1 MEQTKLTQHDTIVAV
16 STPNGSGGIAVI
28 RVSGKDAI
36 EIVNSA
42 WKGKNL
48 LAVDS
53 HTAHLGR
60 IVNIDNEIIDEVV
73 ATVFRSPNSFT
84 GENTIEI
91 SCHGSKWIQR
101 ELVNELIRRGCR
113 SALGGEFSQRA
124 FINGKIDLAEA
135 EGIADLIA
143 SSSRAAHRIAISQMK
158 GDFSKKLLE
167 LRQQL
172 LNFVSLIELELD
184 FSEEDVEFA
193 DRTHLTDLAQEIKS
207 ILDSLARSFSI
218 GSAIKSGIPIAL
230 VGATNVGKSTLLN
243 RLLNED
249 KAIVSD
255 VHGTTRDV
263 IEDTIEIE
271 GILFRIIDTAGLR
284 ETADIVENLG
294 IERTRNKISNA
305 SLILWIIDPT
315 NNPEEQIRQMNQ
327 YRGKLLSD
335 QRLITVINKSDTL
348 TNSHDL
354 LDEAVTISAKTG
366 DGIEKLITAITSGYT
381 SKVSEHDIII
391 TNARHYDALLHASE
405 SIERA
410 IQGLQS
416 GISGDF
422 VSQDIRETMHY
433 LGEIT
438 GTIST
443 DDLLGNIFANFCIGK

>member
-207 ILDSLARSFSI
+207 MLDSLTRSFSI
-218 GSAIKSGIPIAL
+218 GSVIKSGIPIAL

>member
-207 ILDSLARSFSI
+207 MLDSLTRSFSI
-218 GSAIKSGIPIAL
+218 GSVIKSGIPIAL

-327 YRGKLLSD
+327 YRGKLSSD

>member
-1 MEQTKLTQHDTIVAV
+1 MEQIKLTQQDTIVAV

-48 LAVDS
+48 IAVGS

-91 SCHGSKWIQR
+91 SCHGSQWIQR
-101 ELVNELIRRGCR
+101 ELVNELVRRGCR
-113 SALGGEFSQRA
+113 PALGGEFSQRA

-158 GDFSKKLLE
+158 GDFSKKLSG

-184 FSEEDVEFA
+184 FAEEDVEFA
-193 DRTHLTDLAQEIKS
+193 DRTHLTDLAQKIKS

-249 KAIVSD
+249 KAIVSN

-327 YRGKLLSD
+327 YRDKLSCD

-348 TNSHDL
+348 TNSYGL
-354 LDEAVTISAKTG
+354 IDEAITISAKTG
-366 DGIEKLITAITSGYT
+366 NGIEKLITAITSGYT

-391 TNARHYDALLHASE
+391 TNARHYNALIHASE

-422 VSQDIRETMHY
+422 ISQDIRETMHY